1 MSDFRTD
8 YDYELRAYN
17 ERLRVAAGLVVGER
31 VLDVGCGAG
40 QSTRDAGRAVAP
52 GQVLGIDLSAAL
64 LERARQSTAE
74 ERLDNVR
81 YVQADAQVHPFAAG
95 EYDVAISRFGVMF
108 FADPVAA
115 LRNIAHAVRPGGRL
129 VLLVWQRREDNAW
142 VTAVDDALARPV
154 APRAALDAF
163 SLGDP
168 TATRRLLE
176 AAGLRDVHLDDVRE
190 PVFYGRDTASAMAWV
205 QGFSTTQDAL
215 ARLPPD
221 DAARAVERLHATLDA
236 HLDAEAGVVF
246 DSRGWMITART
257 EATRN
262 GER

>member
-17 ERLRVAAGLVVGER
+17 ERLREAAGLVVGEH

-40 QSTRDAGRAVAP
+40 QSTRDAARAVAP
-52 GQVLGIDLSAAL
+52 GRVLGIDLSAPL
-64 LERARQSTAE
+64 LDRARQATAQ

-108 FADPVAA
+108 FAAPVAA
-115 LRNIAHAVRPGGRL
+115 LRNVAHALRPGGRL
-129 VLLVWQRREDNAW
+129 VLLVWQRREDNTW
-142 VTAVDDALARPV
+142 VTAVDHALGRTV
-154 APRAALDAF
+154 APGAALDAF

-176 AAGLRDVHLDDVRE
+176 AAGLHDIHLDDIRE
-190 PVFYGRDTASAMAWV
+190 PVYYGRDTDSAMAWV

-221 DAARAVERLHATLDA
+221 EADAALARLRATLDA
-236 HLDAEAGVVF
+236 HLDPDAGVVL
-246 DSRGWMITART
+246 DARAWMITARVSSS
-257 EATRN
+257 
-262 GER
+262 